1 MTIYLFLNNIF
12 RENFRPAYAQLSMLS
27 ALFPKVPI
35 VALTATA
42 TERTRC
48 AISSSLGMTDP
59 VTIAVNPNRSNIFYT
74 ASRRQHSGDDKIEVL
89 LLPYIAKLKDM
100 REQMPLTVFYSNL
113 QICGECFSIF
123 DHHFGVEQYTPK
135 GSLKL
140 AKNRLFAQFHATYPE
155 KEKNDILDDLIKGPG
170 KIRVLFVT
178 VAFGIGVDCPHIREV
193 VHIGV
198 PSTMEEFFQES
209 GRVGRDGK
217 LAVSR
222 VFFNSYDISKAKEHL
237 QHVMRNFV
245 TTSDCRRKII
255 LEYFG
260 FSLPVSEGE
269 CTLHL
274 CCDNCAATCCC
285 GDCQIK
291 ARLDTTMNQLAI
303 S

>member
-1 MTIYLFLNNIF
+1 MILYILTIYLFLNNIF
-12 RENFRPAYAQLSMLS
+12 RKNFRPAYAQLSMLS

-42 TERTRC
+42 TERTRR

-178 VAFGIGVDCPHIREV
+178 VAFGIGVFWPSYPRSRAHWCSQHHGGIFPGEWKSGSRWKASHI
-193 VHIGV
+193 
-198 PSTMEEFFQES
+198 
-209 GRVGRDGK
+209 
-217 LAVSR
+217 
-222 VFFNSYDISKAKEHL
+222 
-237 QHVMRNFV
+237 
-245 TTSDCRRKII
+245 
-255 LEYFG
+255 
-260 FSLPVSEGE
+260 
-269 CTLHL
+269 
-274 CCDNCAATCCC
+274 
-285 GDCQIK
+285 
-291 ARLDTTMNQLAI
+291 
-303 S
+303 

>member
-1 MTIYLFLNNIF
+1 
-12 RENFRPAYAQLSMLS
+12 MLS

-35 VALTATA
+35 VALTAAA
-42 TERTRC
+42 TERTGR

-217 LAVSR
+217 PAVSR
-222 VFFNSYDISKAKEHL
+222 VFFSTLMTSVKP
-237 QHVMRNFV
+237 RNICS
-245 TTSDCRRKII
+245 T
-255 LEYFG
+255 
-260 FSLPVSEGE
+260 
-269 CTLHL
+269 
-274 CCDNCAATCCC
+274 
-285 GDCQIK
+285 
-291 ARLDTTMNQLAI
+291 
-303 S
+303 